1 MYLNYLREHWRTVFI
16 ALAVATDFSVL
27 ILGAV
32 CSYFFRNLLP
42 SLPEISPAVYF
53 SSTLYFTS
61 TLLLFCLVLGVYRAT
76 YHSNKQQQLFLA
88 GKAYIYSMLFI
99 FASFYIFHLH
109 EIPRRFTFIFFLI
122 VPVFFLFGRM
132 FLNAFN
138 SFMQRKGYGI
148 YKALLAGYEN
158 ESANMLYRFT
168 GFPELGYDIQGFV
181 TKQRG
186 ENTSNYLQIKG
197 EDKILDTQ
205 LPYYSLSELPQ
216 VVSKSSVDK
225 IFIPSPKFAMN
236 GYYELVEICKREN
249 IELKVL
255 SPESDQLLK
264 MAHVYDIAG
273 IPLFSHTT
281 VKKKIVS
288 AILKRMFDIVASL
301 VLILLLSPLYIVTA
315 IAIMVESGV
324 PIIFKQKRAAI
335 KDGTSFDFIK
345 FRSMLKDADNLK
357 ESLFQFNE
365 STGMLFKMKND
376 PRVTRVGKIIRKL
389 SIDELPQLFNVLK
402 GEMSLVGPRPLPVS
416 DFNNFEE
423 EPEFWDAIRGRD
435 IVKPG
440 ITGLWQISGRS
451 NIGFKEMVLLDLY
464 YVENQSF
471 LFDLEILFETIPV
484 VLFGKGSY

>member
-1 MYLNYLREHWRTVFI
+1 MRLNYLREHWRTVFI
-16 ALAVATDFSVL
+16 ALAVATDFSML
-27 ILGAV
+27 IVSAV
-32 CSYFFRNLLP
+32 CSYFFRNVLP
-42 SLPEISPAVYF
+42 PLPEVSSSVYF
-53 SSTLYFTS
+53 YFTLYFIS

-88 GKAYIYSMLFI
+88 GKAYIYSMLVI

-122 VPVFFLFGRM
+122 VPLFFLFGRTL
-132 FLNAFN
+132 LNALN
-138 SFMQRKGYGI
+138 LYLQKKGYGI

-158 ESANMLYRFT
+158 ENAYMLYRFT
-168 GFPELGYDIQGFV
+168 GFPELGYDIQGVV
-181 TKQRG
+181 TKHRG
-186 ENTSNYLQIKG
+186 ENTSNYLQIIS
-197 EDKILDTQ
+197 EDETPNMQ

-216 VVSKSSVDK
+216 VVSKASIDK
-225 IFIPSPKFAMN
+225 IFIPSPKFATN
-236 GYYELVEICKREN
+236 GYYELVEICKKEN

-273 IPLFSHTT
+273 IPLFSNKTSA
-281 VKKKIVS
+281 KKLIS
-288 AILKRMFDIVASL
+288 TILKRMFDIVASL
-301 VLILLLSPLYIVTA
+301 VLILILSPLYIITA
-315 IAIMVESGV
+315 IVILIESGM
-324 PIIFKQKRAAI
+324 PIIFKQKRASI
-335 KDGTSFDFIK
+335 KEGKSFDFIK
-345 FRSMLKDADNLK
+345 FRSMVKGADNLK

-376 PRVTRVGKIIRKL
+376 PRMTRIGKIIRKF
-389 SIDELPQLFNVLK
+389 SIDELPQLFNVLR

-416 DFNNFEE
+416 DLNNFKE

-435 IVKPG
+435 NVKPG

>member
-1 MYLNYLREHWRTVFI
+1 
-16 ALAVATDFSVL
+16 
-27 ILGAV
+27 
-32 CSYFFRNLLP
+32 
-42 SLPEISPAVYF
+42 
-53 SSTLYFTS
+53 
-61 TLLLFCLVLGVYRAT
+61 
-76 YHSNKQQQLFLA
+76 
-88 GKAYIYSMLFI
+88 
-99 FASFYIFHLH
+99 
-109 EIPRRFTFIFFLI
+109 
-122 VPVFFLFGRM
+122 
-132 FLNAFN
+132 
-138 SFMQRKGYGI
+138 
-148 YKALLAGYEN
+148 
-158 ESANMLYRFT
+158 
-168 GFPELGYDIQGFV
+168 
-181 TKQRG
+181 
-186 ENTSNYLQIKG
+186 
-197 EDKILDTQ
+197 
-205 LPYYSLSELPQ
+205 
-216 VVSKSSVDK
+216 
-225 IFIPSPKFAMN
+225 
-236 GYYELVEICKREN
+236 
-249 IELKVL
+249 
-255 SPESDQLLK
+255 

-273 IPLFSHTT
+273 IPLFSGTT